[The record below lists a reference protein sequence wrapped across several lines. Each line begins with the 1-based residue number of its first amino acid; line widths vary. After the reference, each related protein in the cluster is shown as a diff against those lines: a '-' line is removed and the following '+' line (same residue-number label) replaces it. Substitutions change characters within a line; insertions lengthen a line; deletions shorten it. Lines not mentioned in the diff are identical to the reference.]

1 MLDYQEYI
9 IDEDEY
15 QGDGD
20 GYHGNGYD
28 KLDGDYA
35 LFYKVAKG
43 FTHRVSREDTHDF
56 LHDLL
61 LAMAK
66 VKASYTAKGK
76 ELTEGGLVR
85 VAQYQV
91 AQYWRKWYHRNNG
104 IDCSQCSQAQKD
116 KCKDWFLYPDC
127 PKAVKLERL
136 DRIVEDGNGGETA
149 LHELIADDN
158 AVDCCQSAK
167 WDTFLTEHFGIVR
180 RCEQA
185 PCGPGCSFSV
195 GYPFVSAPP
204 FYASVSALSCRIRR
218 RLASRRR
225 APCGSGG
232 CCSNRRS
239 RQWPAPVGWADH
251 RVAGSPLVLETAG
264 SVPPYR

>member
-1 MLDYQEYI
+1 MLEYQEYI

-28 KLDGDYA
+28 QLDGDYA

-43 FTHRVSREDTHDF
+43 FTHRVRHEDTEDF

-61 LAMAK
+61 LAMAR
-66 VKASYTAKGK
+66 VKAKYNAIGK

-85 VAQYQV
+85 VAQYKV
-91 AQYWRKWYHRNNG
+91 AGYWRKWYHEKNG
-104 IDCSQCSQAQKD
+104 IDCSQCSKAQKD

-158 AVDCCQSAK
+158 AID
-167 WDTFLTEHFGIVR
+167 IVAMLDAR
-180 RCEQA
+180 
-185 PCGPGCSFSV
+185 FTLK
-195 GYPFVSAPP
+195 GYPTKLVKLAYKR
-204 FYASVSALSCRIRR
+204 YAGYQLDANEQSYFRRHQKKLQKALF
-218 RLASRRR
+218 
-225 APCGSGG
+225 
-232 CCSNRRS
+232 
-239 RQWPAPVGWADH
+239 
-251 RVAGSPLVLETAG
+251 
-264 SVPPYR
+264 

>member
-1 MLDYQEYI
+1 MLDHNDYI
-9 IDEDEY
+9 IGSNGY
-15 QGDGD
+15 QGNGN

-28 KLDGDYA
+28 NLDGDWA

-61 LAMAK
+61 LAMAR
-66 VKASYTAKGK
+66 VKAKYNAIGK

-85 VAQYQV
+85 VAQYKV
-91 AQYWRKWYHRNNG
+91 AGYWRKWYHEKNG
-104 IDCSQCSQAQKD
+104 IDCSQCTKAQRD

-158 AVDCCQSAK
+158 AVDLVSMLDARFTLK
-167 WDTFLTEHFGIVR
+167 
-180 RCEQA
+180 
-185 PCGPGCSFSV
+185 
-195 GYPFVSAPP
+195 GYPTKLVKLAYKR
-204 FYASVSALSCRIRR
+204 YAGYQLDANEQSYFRRHQKKLQKALF
-218 RLASRRR
+218 
-225 APCGSGG
+225 
-232 CCSNRRS
+232 
-239 RQWPAPVGWADH
+239 
-251 RVAGSPLVLETAG
+251 
-264 SVPPYR
+264 